1 MSVIGAEILY
11 YDIFSVSLPT
21 NIDVFDKLEKE
32 MMKIIN
38 NVLFLVMG
46 IVLLP
51 FAIGICLCS
60 IPFIVYKRLID
71 LFKFCTMKDKD
82 VWVVNKRLESLINY
96 LVNLILG

>member
-1 MSVIGAEILY
+1 MSDIGAEILY
-11 YDIFSVSLPT
+11 YDIISVSLPS
-21 NIDVFDKLEKE
+21 NIDVFKKLKKR

-46 IVLLP
+46 IVLLV

-60 IPFIVYKRLID
+60 IPFIVYRRLID
-71 LFKFCTMKDKD
+71 LFKFRTMKDKD

>member
-1 MSVIGAEILY
+1 MSVIGAEILCY
-11 YDIFSVSLPT
+11 TIISVSLPK
-21 NIDVFDKLEKE
+21 NIDDFDKLEKE

-60 IPFIVYKRLID
+60 IPFIVYRRLID
-71 LFKFCTMKDKD
+71 LFKFRTMKDND
-82 VWVVNKRLESLINY
+82 IWLVNKRLESLINY
-96 LVNLILG
+96 LIDLILG